1 MISIVYYLCSILKV
15 FVKETKKGK
24 KEEKIIWD
32 VQIFNHINTVLSS
45 TIKSSEAGR
54 SIDAIS
60 NLETKN

>member
-1 MISIVYYLCSILKV
+1 MISIVYYLCRILKV

-24 KEEKIIWD
+24 KIIWD

-45 TIKSSEAGR
+45 TMKSCEAGR
-54 SIDAIS
+54 SSDAIS